1 MGGQFPLE
9 GPLGAAGTM
18 LKVDGQIHIVKC
30 QLFWQINPMR
40 DVYVY

>member
-1 MGGQFPLE
+1 MGGQFPSE

-30 QLFWQINPMR
+30 QLFWQITQ
-40 DVYVY
+40 